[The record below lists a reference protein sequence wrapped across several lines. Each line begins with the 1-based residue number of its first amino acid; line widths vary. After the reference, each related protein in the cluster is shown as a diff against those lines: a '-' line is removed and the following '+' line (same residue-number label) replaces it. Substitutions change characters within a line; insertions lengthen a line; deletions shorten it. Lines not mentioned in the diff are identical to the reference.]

1 MREHNLAYNGDEYKF
16 RLGIFASVQRQI
28 QEHNSKPSSF
38 KLGLNHLSCLTP
50 AEYKSLLGSRK
61 DTRTE
66 RHTTPTKVGYPDS
79 YDWRTQ
85 GVVNPIKDQAQCG
98 SCWAFSAI
106 QAIESAWAIAHGT
119 LYSLSESNIVDC
131 CTSCFGCDGGWSYAA
146 IDYIVSQQNGGVN
159 SEADYPYHDYDED
172 CQFDPSKTYTQTT
185 GYIDI
190 QAGNEDDLADKV
202 SSIGVASISI
212 DASQSSFHQYSGGIY
227 DEPACSSTWLDHAVG
242 CVGYG
247 AEGDQKYWIVRN
259 SWGEDWGEQGYIRM
273 IWKNNQCG
281 VATSALIATVA

>member
-1 MREHNLAYNGDEYKF
+1 MRENNLAYTGDEYKM
-16 RLGIFASVQRQI
+16 RLGIFSSVQRQI
-28 QEHNSKPSSF
+28 KEHNSKPSSF
-38 KLGLNHLSCLTP
+38 KLGLSHLSCLTP
-50 AEYKSLLGSRK
+50 AEYKSILGSRK

-66 RHTTPTKVGYPDS
+66 RHTKPTRVTYPDS
-79 YDWRTQ
+79 FDWRNQ

-106 QAIESAWAIAHGT
+106 QTIETAWAIAHGT

-131 CTSCFGCDGGWSYAA
+131 CTSCYGCDGGWHYAA
-146 IDYIVSQQNGGVN
+146 IDYIVNNQNGGVN

-172 CQFDPSKTYTQTT
+172 CMFDPSKTYTQVT

-190 QAGNEDDLADKV
+190 ASGNEDDLADKV
-202 SSIGVASISI
+202 SSIGAAAISI
-212 DASQSSFHQYSGGIY
+212 DASQASFHYYTSGIY
-227 DEPACSSTWLDHAVG
+227 DEPACSSSWLDHAVG

-247 AEGDQKYWIVRN
+247 SEGSTKYWIVRN
-259 SWGEDWGEQGYIRM
+259 SWGTDWGENGYVRM

-281 VATSALIATVA
+281 VATSAVIATVA